1 MTYIVTGHYGSG
13 KTEFALNLALD
24 LVQKNKRRVTIAD
37 LDVVNPFFRSREN
50 AQRLKPLGIDI
61 VGSAFENH
69 VAQDVPALSFAFL
82 SKIRDGQDVI
92 LDLAGDESGLRL
104 LANCYE
110 AIGEYEFFCVLN
122 LFRPET
128 NTVEK
133 MVDFCTRVNSVSKL
147 PLTGLVN
154 NANLLS
160 ETKAEHVL
168 EGQRAVLE
176 VGERM
181 GLLLEYTL
189 VREDVYIKIAG
200 QEVSRKVLVIDRPW
214 NRVGWM

>member
-13 KTEFALNLALD
+13 KTEFVINLALD
-24 LVQKNKRRVTIAD
+24 LVQKNKKPATIVD
-37 LDVVNPFFRSREN
+37 LDIVNPFFRSREN
-50 AQRLKPLGIDI
+50 AQRLKPLGID
-61 VGSAFENH
+61 VMGAAFENH

-92 LDLAGDESGLRL
+92 LDLAGGESGLRL

-110 AIGEYEFFCVLN
+110 SIGAYEFFCVLN

-133 MVDFCTRVNSVSKL
+133 MADFCQGTNTASKL

-154 NANLLS
+154 NGNLLS
-160 ETKAEHVL
+160 ETEPAHVL
-168 EGQRAVLE
+168 ESQRAILQ
-176 VGERM
+176 
-181 GLLLEYTL
+181 LDLPLKYTL
-189 VREDVYIKIAG
+189 VQKDIYKKIAG
-200 QEVSRKVLVIDRPW
+200 QVKSRNVLVFDRPQ
-214 NRVGWM
+214 NRKEWLTPHK